1 VILMTAPCYLCGEPS
16 VIDGLCEKC
25 YNGEHPLISVESPL
39 SITVCKRC
47 GSVRVPGGWKTV
59 SSTKSESMNEEQ
71 VGILLGAEIKP
82 LGTDISISIEEVNRL
97 DRVLSLKIH
106 VTGRSAPTLGDHTE
120 EYPVEVRFSYA
131 TCDTCGMMSGG
142 YYEAILQI
150 RADGRPVTDREQD
163 EIAEIARELTVS
175 EYGKDNRAFIL
186 QIDDTKFGLDMFI
199 GSEHLCKRIADEIEI
214 VYLADRKDNY
224 KLYGQE
230 RDGKKKYRITIVLRL
245 PRYTIGDF
253 VEIDDNPCQVL
264 SVGRGGLTYHDLS
277 ESQSHTIT
285 KKSAKW
291 RTVKFISPE
300 SEKRS
305 FSIVSSTPGQM
316 LQVMDSKTF
325 EIHEIES
332 TSAREYVSGDNVYLL
347 EYNGRWYILP
357 SSGYAVD

>member
-1 VILMTAPCYLCGEPS
+1 MTAPCYLCGEPS
-16 VIDGLCEKC
+16 IQEGLCEKC
-25 YNGEHPLISVESPL
+25 YNGEHPLIRVDSPL

-47 GSVRVPGGWKTV
+47 GSVKVAGGWKTV
-59 SSTKSESMNEEQ
+59 SPTMSEAMNEEQ
-71 VGILLGAEIKP
+71 VGILLDTEVEP
-82 LGTDISISIEEVNRL
+82 LGTGISIDVEEVNRL

-106 VTGRSAPTLGDHTE
+106 ATGRSAPNLGEHTE

-142 YYEAILQI
+142 YYEATLQI
-150 RADGRPVTDREQD
+150 RADGRPVTEQEQG

-186 QIDDTKFGLDMFI
+186 EIDDTKFGLDMFI
-199 GSEHLCKRIADEIEI
+199 GSEHLCKRIADEIELI
-214 VYLADRKDNY
+214 YLADRKDNY

-230 RDGKKKYRITIVLRL
+230 RDGKKKYRVTTVLRL

-253 VEIDDNPCQVL
+253 VEINSNPCQVL
-264 SVGRGGLTYHDLS
+264 SVGRGGLRYHDLS
-277 ESQSHTIT
+277 ENQSHTIT

-291 RTVKFISPE
+291 KTVKFISPE

-305 FSIVSSTPGQM
+305 FSIVSSTASQM

-332 TSAREYVSGDNVYLL
+332 TSAKEYVSGDMLYLL
-347 EYNGRWYILP
+347 KHNGRWYILP
-357 SSGYAVD
+357 HSDQAAN